1 MKYAL
6 RSRLPAFAV
15 LGALLLNLGALAQAA
30 ELKVRILQTTDVH
43 MNLLDYDY
51 YQDRPSTEFGL
62 ARTASLI
69 KAARAEAKNS
79 LLFDNGDLLQGN
91 PLGDQMARVQPLA
104 EGQVHPAY
112 KLLNLLQVDA
122 ANLGNHDF
130 NYGLPFLRRALS
142 GASFPYVN
150 ANVMEAA
157 KPSQHAFTPYVL
169 LDREF
174 TDEAGAK
181 QRLKIG
187 VIGFVPPQ
195 IMMWDRQ
202 NLEGRVIA
210 TDIIE
215 TARHYLPEMRAKGAD
230 LVVAI
235 AHSGIEQHEGG
246 RLSENV
252 AAQLAR
258 LGGIDA
264 LLLGH
269 AHAEFPG
276 PAFAEFPGVDLQR
289 GRLFGTP
296 AVMPGRWGDHLGLI
310 DLSLD
315 KVEGRWKVLNSQ
327 ASLRAIQDARTRKPL
342 VDADPRFATTIAA
355 EHAATLAH
363 VRSEVTR
370 SEAPVFSYFAQVAD
384 DPSVQLVANAQLAY
398 GRRVVQGTAW
408 ERLPLLSAS
417 APFKAGGRQ
426 GPNNYTDI
434 PAGPL
439 AIKHVADLYVYPNTI
454 KIVRLSGAEVREWL
468 EMAVSQLLRIDPQ
481 GPAEQDLVDPSARSY
496 NFDTL
501 DGVRYEIDVT
511 QPARYNIEGALVA
524 PTSHR
529 IQALSYAG
537 KPIDERAEFLVVT
550 NNYRATGGGNFP
562 GLSAAKIVIDTPD
575 ENREAV
581 AAYLA
586 TQKSVNPSADGNWR
600 IRPVPG
606 VKLRFVSGAG
616 GIKYLE
622 RMPQV
627 RLLRERG
634 DGWADYELRP

>member
-1 MKYAL
+1 MKPRHHLILMASLAL
-6 RSRLPAFAV
+6 AFSMPPQA
-15 LGALLLNLGALAQAA
+15 AQAA

-51 YQDRPSTEFGL
+51 YQDRPSSEFGL

-69 KAARAEAKNS
+69 TKARSEAKNS

-91 PLGDQMARVQPLA
+91 PLGDQVAKVQPLA

-112 KLLNLLQVDA
+112 KLLNLLAVDA
-122 ANLGNHDF
+122 ANVGNHDF
-130 NYGLPFLRRALS
+130 NYGLPFLRRAVS
-142 GASFPYVN
+142 GARFPYVN
-150 ANVMEAA
+150 ANVMEAS
-157 KPSQHAFTPYVL
+157 KPAQHAFTPYVL

-174 TDEAGAK
+174 VDEAGAK
-181 QRLKIG
+181 QKLKIG

-202 NLEGRVIA
+202 NLEGKVIA
-210 TDIIE
+210 ADIIE
-215 TARHYLPEMRAKGAD
+215 TARRLLPEMRAKGAD
-230 LVVAI
+230 LVVVI
-235 AHSGIEQHEGG
+235 AHSGIEKHEGG

-276 PAFAEFPGVDLQR
+276 PAFSEFPGVDLSR
-289 GRLFGTP
+289 GLLFGTP

-327 ASLRAIQDARTRKPL
+327 ASLRPIQDARTRKPL
-342 VDADPRFATTIAA
+342 VDADPRFAQTIAI

-370 SEAPVFSYFAQVAD
+370 SEAPVFSYFAQVTD
-384 DPSVQLVANAQLAY
+384 DPSVQVVANAQLAY

-408 ERLPLLSAS
+408 ARLPVLSAA

-426 GPNNYTDI
+426 GPGNYTDI
-434 PAGPL
+434 PAGAM
-439 AIKHVADLYVYPNTI
+439 AIKNVADLYVYPNTI
-454 KIVRLSGAEVREWL
+454 KLVKLTGAEVREWL
-468 EMAVSQLLRIDPQ
+468 EMAVSQLRRIDPQ
-481 GPAEQDLVDPSARSY
+481 GPAEQDLIDPNARSY

-501 DGVRYEIDVT
+501 DGLSYEIDLT
-511 QPARYNIEGALVA
+511 QAARYNSDGALVA
-524 PTSHR
+524 PASTR
-529 IQALSYAG
+529 IRELRHAG
-537 KPIDERAEFLVVT
+537 KPLDDKAEVLVVT
-550 NNYRATGGGNFP
+550 SNYRAAGGGNFP
-562 GLSAAKIVIDTPD
+562 GINASKIVIDSPD
-575 ENREAV
+575 ETREAV

-586 TQKSVNPSADGNWR
+586 AQPRFNPSADGNWR
-600 IRPVPG
+600 IQPVPG
-606 VKLRFVSGAG
+606 IKLRFVSGAG
-616 GIKYLE
+616 GIKYLD
-622 RMPQV
+622 RVPKV
-627 RLLRERG
+627 RLLRDRG
-634 DGWADYELRP
+634 DGWAEYELRP